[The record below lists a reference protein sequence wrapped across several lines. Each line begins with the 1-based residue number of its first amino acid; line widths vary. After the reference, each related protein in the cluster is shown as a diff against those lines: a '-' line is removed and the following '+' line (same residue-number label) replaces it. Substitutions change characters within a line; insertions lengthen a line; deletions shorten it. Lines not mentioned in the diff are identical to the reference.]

1 MSLRTT
7 QQADPVSSNP
17 KEFPMSFRNASR
29 FLVASTFALAG
40 SAVAQTSVTFVN
52 GQLTLTTPGTDQNV
66 KVEMKGAEGVAN
78 LFGFPGI
85 ADGTAYSGVTGVAII
100 TGAGRDEVQFDIEQ
114 SRSLNLS
121 SNTGTGDALTK
132 AQWKIRPGSTQTNA
146 NLTLASAPGGLQLA
160 EIGFDSETLTNAAIN
175 INTGNAG
182 EVVTKVN
189 ADDPSARLD
198 VTFNSRGSKSL
209 LEILS
214 AASTLNVRASGT
226 HSGALNEINHSIAQ
240 IRPGSVNVATNVTL
254 GANADKFEGKVSA
267 PGSTAVY
274 TGTIN
279 GGGGD
284 DFINIETD
292 STSSVNGQTVSGGA
306 GNDFIQINSKGV
318 FQLSQTLGT
327 RLLGGD
333 GNDFLILFTDSAI
346 RGTGLP
352 NDVEPIINGGV
363 GFDLYNAFGLILNCE
378 GRL

>member
-1 MSLRTT
+1 MKIRSLSH
-7 QQADPVSSNP
+7 VV
-17 KEFPMSFRNASR
+17 
-29 FLVASTFALAG
+29 VASTLALAG
-40 SAVAQTSVTFVN
+40 SAFGQTTVSFVN
-52 GQLTLTTPGTDQNV
+52 GKLTLTTPGTDQNV
-66 KVEMKGAEGVAN
+66 KVEMKGAEGAAS

-85 ADGTAYSGVTGVAII
+85 ADGTIYSGVTGVSIN
-100 TGAGRDEVQFDIEQ
+100 TGA
-114 SRSLNLS
+114 
-121 SNTGTGDALTK
+121 GDALTK
-132 AQWKIRPGSTQTNA
+132 MQWKIRPGAAQTNA
-146 NLTLASAPGGLQLA
+146 SLTLASAAGGLQLA
-160 EIGFDSETLTNAAIN
+160 EISFDSETLGNASIN
-175 INTGNAG
+175 VNTGNAS

-189 ADDPSARLD
+189 ADDPSNRFD
-198 VTFNSRGSKSL
+198 VAFNSRGGKTL

-214 AASTLNVRASGT
+214 AALTLNVNARGT
-226 HSGALNEINHSIAQ
+226 HNAALNEINHSIAQ
-240 IRPGSVNVATNVTL
+240 IRPGTMNVATNVTL

-267 PGSTAVY
+267 PGSTAVH

-306 GNDFIQINSKGV
+306 
-318 FQLSQTLGT
+318 
-327 RLLGGD
+327 

>member
-1 MSLRTT
+1 MSPRTT
-7 QQADPVSSNP
+7 NNADI
-17 KEFPMSFRNASR
+17 SR
-29 FLVASTFALAG
+29 ATQEIAMTMRSAARFAVLSTLALAG
-40 SAVAQTSVTFVN
+40 SSVAQTTVTLVN
-52 GQLTLTTPGTDQNV
+52 GQLTLRTPNTDQNV

-85 ADGTAYSGVTGVAII
+85 ADGAAYSGVTGVAII
-100 TGAGRDEVQFDIEQ
+100 TGSGRDEVQFDIEQ

-132 AQWKIRPGSTQTNA
+132 VQWKIRPGAAQTNA
-146 NLTLASAPGGLQLA
+146 TLTLASASGGLQLA
-160 EIGFDSETLTNAAIN
+160 EIGFDSESLSNASIR
-175 INTGNAG
+175 IDTGNAS

-198 VTFNSRGSKSL
+198 VNFNARAGKTL

-214 AASTLNVRASGT
+214 AASVLNVTAAGT
-226 HSGALNEINHSIAQ
+226 HSAALNEIYHSIAQ
-240 IRPGSVNVATNVTL
+240 IRPGTVSVATNVTL

-267 PGSTAVY
+267 PGSTASY
-274 TGTIN
+274 TGSIN
-279 GGGGD
+279 AGGGD

-292 STSSVNGQTVSGGA
+292 SASSVNGQTVSGGA
-306 GNDFIQINSKGV
+306 GNDFLQINSKGV

-333 GNDFLILFTDSAI
+333 GDDFLILFTDSAI
-346 RGTGLP
+346 RGSGLP
-352 NDVEPIINGGV
+352 NDLVPIINGGN
-363 GFDLYNAFGLILNCE
+363 GFDLYNAFGQILNCE